1 MAESASRSLCSSN
14 SMLLCPLAIHTSPTM
29 TLKYLS
35 VTLVRSEM
43 VSVYGPPASS
53 GGSVTI
59 QVPSGAIDPMVL
71 TLSVMERDD

>member
-1 MAESASRSLCSSN
+1 
-14 SMLLCPLAIHTSPTM
+14 M

-59 QVPSGAIDPMVL
+59 QVPSGAIDPMAL